1 MDCLR
6 LIIADEKI
14 ISKEIYLSRDGL
26 APKSDID
33 FLLTTDEKEIQ
44 TEKSPSL
51 QQPKCCG

>member
-26 APKSDID
+26 APKSGID